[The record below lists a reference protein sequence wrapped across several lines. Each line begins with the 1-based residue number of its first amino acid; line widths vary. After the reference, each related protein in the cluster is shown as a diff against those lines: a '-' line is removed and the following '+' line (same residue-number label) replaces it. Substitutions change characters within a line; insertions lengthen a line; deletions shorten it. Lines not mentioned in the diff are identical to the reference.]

1 MAKMILIHALKILYV
16 IQSASADSIKIQ
28 DEKTALEFVVD
39 HDETYK
45 ILWNVFYKSAWEY
58 YTNITTE
65 NEEKMNRIS
74 KNLAGFDKEAT
85 RFAQMFEIQ
94 KFRNTT
100 LRRQLTQIIERSG
113 PYATNDS
120 ELVQKL
126 KRSQSD
132 IQQTYREAY
141 FCLPRMNCLH
151 QEGLEQIMRNSRDS
165 EELMTVWEGWRHV
178 TGSDIRKQ
186 FTNLTTYLN
195 KAVQYNGHTDVAD
208 WWGKQYEMAYF
219 RNEIARLFREL
230 QPLYQE
236 IHAYVRKRLLMLHGR
251 DLFSRSGHIPA
262 HLLGS
267 LEGGNIH
274 RIYNLLEP
282 YPKAP
287 KVNITKIMI
296 EQNFN
301 ISLLYR
307 LAEDFYVSLG
317 LDPLTEEFW
326 ERSMF
331 VRPTDRQVLCQPSA
345 WDFGDGEDYRIK
357 ACTNIDEDD
366 LEMTHREVGHIVYY
380 QSYKKQP
387 AIFRNGANPAFHD
400 AFANLAALSINTQ
413 DHHQKIGF
421 IGPTP
426 EDREQD
432 INYLLKLALEK
443 VAVLPYAFAVDHWR
457 WNVFRGLI
465 LPSDYNKEWWNNRC
479 RYEGVSPP
487 VARSSGDF
495 DPAAHFYVTGSIPL
509 IRHFISVILQFQWHE
524 ALCKTSGHQ
533 GDLHRCNIYG
543 SKAAGKA
550 LRKALSLGSSQPWQ
564 NVMKILTG
572 QRKLSMT
579 PLLRYFKPLFL
590 WLKDQ
595 NKEENIGWARSCPSI
610 IPHLDIPSPMNHP
623 HKYLRY
629 FYVVPSME

>member
-1 MAKMILIHALKILYV
+1 
-16 IQSASADSIKIQ
+16 
-28 DEKTALEFVVD
+28 
-39 HDETYK
+39 
-45 ILWNVFYKSAWEY
+45 
-58 YTNITTE
+58 
-65 NEEKMNRIS
+65 
-74 KNLAGFDKEAT
+74 
-85 RFAQMFEIQ
+85 
-94 KFRNTT
+94 
-100 LRRQLTQIIERSG
+100 
-113 PYATNDS
+113 
-120 ELVQKL
+120 
-126 KRSQSD
+126 
-132 IQQTYREAY
+132 
-141 FCLPRMNCLH
+141 
-151 QEGLEQIMRNSRDS
+151 
-165 EELMTVWEGWRHV
+165 
-178 TGSDIRKQ
+178 
-186 FTNLTTYLN
+186 
-195 KAVQYNGHTDVAD
+195 
-208 WWGKQYEMAYF
+208 
-219 RNEIARLFREL
+219 
-230 QPLYQE
+230 
-236 IHAYVRKRLLMLHGR
+236 
-251 DLFSRSGHIPA
+251 
-262 HLLGS
+262 
-267 LEGGNIH
+267 
-274 RIYNLLEP
+274 
-282 YPKAP
+282 
-287 KVNITKIMI
+287 MI

-357 ACTNIDEDD
+357 ACTNIDDDD
-366 LEMTHREVGHIVYY
+366 LEMAHREVGHIVYY

-400 AFANLAALSINTQ
+400 AFSNLAALSINTQ

-495 DPAAHFYVTGSIPL
+495 DPAAHFYVTGRIPL

-524 ALCKTSGHQ
+524 VLCKTSGHQ

-579 PLLRYFKPLFL
+579 PLLRFFKPLFL

-610 IPHLDIPSPMNHP
+610 VPHLDIPSPMNHP